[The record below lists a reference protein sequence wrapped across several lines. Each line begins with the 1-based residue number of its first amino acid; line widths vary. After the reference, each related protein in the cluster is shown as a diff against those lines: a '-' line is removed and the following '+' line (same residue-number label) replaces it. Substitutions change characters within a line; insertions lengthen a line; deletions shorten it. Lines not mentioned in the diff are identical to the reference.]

1 MLPAVQAAF
10 QTTHSSH
17 PSGDQGGKVG
27 SFFIVAFFPEPTISR
42 LGDQF
47 LCTDCEALCDSLEA
61 IANHMN
67 RDHKK
72 RSDQWENKKYKC
84 EQCIV
89 PFSFKSTWLTHM
101 QRKHGTHFAF
111 KCNYCDFKCNR
122 KAQVTSHVEEAHKL
136 TASPGVRQGFK
147 CRICGVIFLTKEPLI
162 SHIKTIHSDVM
173 QTQSQSHQAPQNK
186 ALGQLNTTYAEF
198 TNLTPATDSPVAN
211 DIKLEVETD
220 FGIRPSDDGPQENEN
235 QDPLAIDGD
244 VNPTVNNN
252 VSNEKEAIT
261 AVNSLMRTEKEAVD
275 AITDLLS
282 THGNATSETPSFE
295 KPMVVADERVEA
307 TEREEKTSDE
317 KLPGNVR
324 LLPEEKLEGKRI
336 LLSSASFRPMVLHSQ
351 PARANKTQTTAARSK
366 RPPRSS
372 PPAKAAAQVLDIS
385 SEPSNS
391 DNQVRRVNLPS
402 DV

>member
-1 MLPAVQAAF
+1 MIFFNQIWLRSWTPAMPSTSTSTSAPGCPSRLPNYPLI
-10 QTTHSSH
+10 S
-17 PSGDQGGKVG
+17 PIWRPGWQGR
-27 SFFIVAFFPEPTISR
+27 FFFYHRLFFPEPTISR

-111 KCNYCDFKCNR
+111 KCNYCDYKCNR

-186 ALGQLNTTYAEF
+186 TLEQLNTTF
-198 TNLTPATDSPVAN
+198 
-211 DIKLEVETD
+211 
-220 FGIRPSDDGPQENEN
+220 
-235 QDPLAIDGD
+235 
-244 VNPTVNNN
+244 
-252 VSNEKEAIT
+252 
-261 AVNSLMRTEKEAVD
+261 
-275 AITDLLS
+275 
-282 THGNATSETPSFE
+282 
-295 KPMVVADERVEA
+295 
-307 TEREEKTSDE
+307 
-317 KLPGNVR
+317 
-324 LLPEEKLEGKRI
+324 
-336 LLSSASFRPMVLHSQ
+336 
-351 PARANKTQTTAARSK
+351 
-366 RPPRSS
+366 
-372 PPAKAAAQVLDIS
+372 AQG
-385 SEPSNS
+385 
-391 DNQVRRVNLPS
+391 
-402 DV
+402 

>member
-1 MLPAVQAAF
+1 
-10 QTTHSSH
+10 
-17 PSGDQGGKVG
+17 
-27 SFFIVAFFPEPTISR
+27 
-42 LGDQF
+42 
-47 LCTDCEALCDSLEA
+47 
-61 IANHMN
+61 MN
-67 RDHKK
+67 KDHKK

-111 KCNYCDFKCNR
+111 KCNYCDYKCNR

-186 ALGQLNTTYAEF
+186 TLGQLNTTFADF
-198 TNLTPATDSPVAN
+198 TNLTPATVSPVAN

-235 QDPLAIDGD
+235 QDPLAIDGY
-244 VNPTVNNN
+244 VNQTVNNN

-261 AVNSLMRTEKEAVD
+261 AVKSLMRTEKEAVA

-282 THGNATSETPSFE
+282 THGNATSGTPSLE
-295 KPMVVADERVEA
+295 KPMAVADERVEA
-307 TEREEKTSDE
+307 TKGQGEKTSDE

-336 LLSSASFRPMVLHSQ
+336 LLSSASFRPMVLQTQ
-351 PARANKTQTTAARSK
+351 PARSNKTQPTTGRSK
-366 RPPRSS
+366 RPLRSS
-372 PPAKAAAQVLDIS
+372 PLAKVPAQVLDIGQKSIVS
-385 SEPSNS
+385 SNQSIGSVPSND
-391 DNQVRRVNLPS
+391 DNQVKRVNLRS

>member
-1 MLPAVQAAF
+1 
-10 QTTHSSH
+10 
-17 PSGDQGGKVG
+17 
-27 SFFIVAFFPEPTISR
+27 
-42 LGDQF
+42 
-47 LCTDCEALCDSLEA
+47 
-61 IANHMN
+61 MN

-72 RSDQWENKKYKC
+72 RSDLWENKKYKC

-111 KCNYCDFKCNR
+111 KCNYCDYKCNR

-173 QTQSQSHQAPQNK
+173 QQTQSQSHQAPQNK
-186 ALGQLNTTYAEF
+186 TLEQLNTTFADF
-198 TNLTPATDSPVAN
+198 TNLTPATISPVAN

-235 QDPLAIDGD
+235 QDPLAIDSD
-244 VNPTVNNN
+244 VNPNVNN
-252 VSNEKEAIT
+252 VSSEKEAIT
-261 AVNSLMRTEKEAVD
+261 AIKSLMRTEKEAVA

-307 TEREEKTSDE
+307 TKEQGEKTSDE

-336 LLSSASFRPMVLHSQ
+336 LLSSASFRPMVLQSQ
-351 PARANKTQTTAARSK
+351 PARSNKTQSTTARSK

-372 PPAKAAAQVLDIS
+372 PAQVLDIGKKSIVS
-385 SEPSNS
+385 SNQSIGSVPSND
-391 DNQVRRVNLPS
+391 DNQVRRVNLRS